1 MADVKEL
8 QPYAANVEGLV
19 SVLED
24 FRQTMPNP
32 IVFKVVGYQAEA
44 FENVSQG
51 DAIYS
56 RASDGKVGK
65 AVANGTLDQATVAGF
80 AETTKTAG
88 QTVRVIVSGQVVAGT
103 QTLDAGDLFFLSAAS
118 AGSITKTPP
127 TTAGHFLTFVGEA
140 ANTSELIVRIK
151 RPIQL
156 R

>member
-19 SVLED
+19 AILED
-24 FRQTMPNP
+24 FRATMPNP
-32 IVFKVVGYQAEA
+32 VVFKVVGYQALT
-44 FENVSQG
+44 FEDVSQG
-51 DAIYS
+51 DALYS

-80 AETTKTAG
+80 AETTVTSG
-88 QTVRVIVSGQVVAGT
+88 NQVRAIVSGQVAVS

-127 TTAGHFLTFVGEA
+127 TTSGHFITFVGEA

-156 R
+156 G

>member
-1 MADVKEL
+1 MTTAKDLE
-8 QPYAANVEGLV
+8 PYAPNVEGLV
-19 SVLED
+19 AILED

-44 FENVSQG
+44 FENISQG
-51 DAIYS
+51 DAVYS

-65 AVANGTLDQATVAGF
+65 AVANGTSDQATVAGF

-156 R
+156 G

>member
-88 QTVRVIVSGQVVAGT
+88 QPVRVIVSGQVVAGT

-127 TTAGHFLTFVGEA
+127 TTSGHFLTFVGEA

>member
-65 AVANGTLDQATVAGF
+65 AVANGTLDQAIVAGF
-80 AETTKTAG
+80 AETTQTAG
-88 QTVRVIVSGQVVAGT
+88 QIVRVIVSGQVAAGT
-103 QTLDAGDLFFLSAAS
+103 QTLDAGDIIFLSAAS

-127 TTAGHFLTFVGEA
+127 TTAGHFLTLVGEA

>member
-19 SVLED
+19 AILED

-32 IVFKVVGYQAEA
+32 VVFKVVGYQAEA

>member
-65 AVANGTLDQATVAGF
+65 AVANGTVDQATVAGF
-80 AETTKTAG
+80 AETTKTVG

>member
-19 SVLED
+19 AILED

-65 AVANGTLDQATVAGF
+65 AVANGTVDQATVAGF
-80 AETTKTAG
+80 AETTKTVG

-127 TTAGHFLTFVGEA
+127 TTAGHFLTLVGEA

-156 R
+156 G

>member
-44 FENVSQG
+44 FENISQG
-51 DAIYS
+51 DAVYS

-88 QTVRVIVSGQVVAGT
+88 QTVRVIVSGQVAAGT

-127 TTAGHFLTFVGEA
+127 TTSGHFLTFVGEA

>member
-1 MADVKEL
+1 MTTAKDLE
-8 QPYAANVEGLV
+8 PYAANVAGLV
-19 SVLED
+19 AILED

-32 IVFKVVGYQAEA
+32 IVFKVAAYRTEA

-51 DAIYS
+51 DALYS

-65 AVANGTLDQATVAGF
+65 AVANGTLDQAIVAGF
-80 AETTKTAG
+80 AETTQTAG
-88 QTVRVIVSGQVVAGT
+88 QIVRVIVSGQVAAGT
-103 QTLDAGDLFFLSAAS
+103 QTLDAGDIFFLSAAS

-127 TTAGHFLTFVGEA
+127 TTAGHFLTLVGEA

-156 R
+156 G

>member
-1 MADVKEL
+1 MADVKDL
-8 QPYAANVEGLV
+8 QPYAGNIEGLV
-19 SVLED
+19 AALED

-65 AVANGTLDQATVAGF
+65 AVANGTVDQATVAGF
-80 AETTKTAG
+80 AETTKSAG
-88 QTVRVIVSGQVVAGT
+88 QTVRVIVSGQVPST

-127 TTAGHFLTFVGEA
+127 TTAGQFLTFVGEA
-140 ANTSELIVRIK
+140 ANTAELIVRIK

>member
-44 FENVSQG
+44 FENVSQV

-65 AVANGTLDQATVAGF
+65 AVANGTVDQATVAGF
-80 AETTKTAG
+80 AETTKTVG

-140 ANTSELIVRIK
+140 ANTTELIVRIK

>member
-19 SVLED
+19 AILED
-24 FRQTMPNP
+24 FRATMPNP
-32 IVFKVVGYQAEA
+32 VVFKVVGYQALT
-44 FENVSQG
+44 FEDVSQG
-51 DAIYS
+51 DALYS

-65 AVANGTLDQATVAGF
+65 AIANGTVDQATVAGF
-80 AETTKTAG
+80 AETTVTSG
-88 QTVRVIVSGQVVAGT
+88 NQVRAIVSGQVPAGT

-127 TTAGHFLTFVGEA
+127 TTSGHFITFVGEA

-156 R
+156 G

>member
-1 MADVKEL
+1 MTTAKDLE
-8 QPYAANVEGLV
+8 PYAPNVEGLV
-19 SVLED
+19 AILED

-44 FENVSQG
+44 FENISQG
-51 DAIYS
+51 DAVYS

-65 AVANGTLDQATVAGF
+65 AVANGTSDQATVAGF
-80 AETTKTAG
+80 AETTKTVG

-127 TTAGHFLTFVGEA
+127 TTSGHFITFVGEA
-140 ANTSELIVRIK
+140 ANASELIVRIK

-156 R
+156 G

>member
-80 AETTKTAG
+80 AETTQTAG
-88 QTVRVIVSGQVVAGT
+88 QIVRVIVSGQVVAGT
-103 QTLDAGDLFFLSAAS
+103 QTLDAGDVFFLSAAS

-127 TTAGHFLTFVGEA
+127 TTAGQFLTFVGEA
-140 ANTSELIVRIK
+140 ANSSELIVQIK
-151 RPIQL
+151 RPIRL
-156 R
+156 G